1 MAYSL
6 KLLTTRAQCDVVLA
20 YAQAKLG
27 LLTYHDTQT
36 GRRTD
41 NLAASAGDIAAELA
55 GLQAYITAM
64 TPVIATLPAG
74 KDRDKQANDLRL
86 KTDRR
91 DTLLAR
97 QSQQGPEAL
106 VEAELD
112 AALVDTQLPLVQD
125 LVAQVSTH
133 RATLPA

>member
-20 YAQAKLG
+20 YAQAKLS
-27 LLTYHDTQT
+27 LLSYHDTQT
-36 GRRTD
+36 GRRAE
-41 NLAASAGDIAAELA
+41 NLAASAGDLASELT
-55 GLQAYITAM
+55 GLNAYITAL
-64 TPVIATLPAG
+64 TPVLVTLPAG
-74 KDRDKQANDLRL
+74 KDHDKQANDLRL

-106 VEAELD
+106 VQSELD
-112 AALVDTQLPLVQD
+112 AALVDAQLPLVQD
-125 LVAQVSTH
+125 LVTEVTAH

>member
-27 LLTYHDTQT
+27 LLNYHDTQT
-36 GRRTD
+36 GRRAD
-41 NLAASAGDIAAELA
+41 NLTASAGSTSAELTS
-55 GLQAYITAM
+55 LEAYLAAL
-64 TPVIATLPAG
+64 TPVVAALPPG
-74 KDRDKQANDLRL
+74 KDREKQANELRL

-97 QSQQGPEAL
+97 QSLQGPEAL

-112 AALVDTQLPLVQD
+112 ATLVDAQLPLVQD
-125 LVAQVSTH
+125 LVAQVTAH